1 MIYHFF
7 GDTMKLY
14 EKIYTEL
21 KKRINAGEFAG
32 GKLLPTEKSLQEEFQ
47 VSRITVKQAYN
58 KLVEEGLVTRVPGK
72 GTVLADTSDRHTKA
86 KLIGL
91 VLCDFD
97 STFGERLIKSIETH
111 AQKYGYSVL
120 LKRSLDNHETESR
133 VLNELKEI
141 GVQGII
147 IQNCHGDFTKNL
159 IELSIY
165 DFPLVSVDRY
175 AKGLLIPSVTSNNYA
190 ACMDAAELLLKKGHR
205 KILLA
210 SANPKSTSTLTERAE
225 GFQQAHIRCGIS
237 LSADNFMIDLKSPVS
252 RNGADIAA
260 DITSLK
266 NHMESHKITAILAA
280 EHFVAELCAEALK
293 ESGKSFPKD
302 CEMICFDRENSFLPR
317 SDYTHILQNEEE
329 MGKVCVE
336 QLMKKI
342 QKENVTMRNIIESKL
357 VIGNSTK
364 R

>member
-1 MIYHFF
+1 MIYHFI

-14 EKIYTEL
+14 ETIYTEL
-21 KKRINAGEFAG
+21 KKRINAGEFDN
-32 GKLLPTEKSLQEEFQ
+32 GKLLPTEKSLQEEFG

-58 KLVEEGLVTRVPGK
+58 KLAEEGLVTRIAGK
-72 GTVLADTSDRHTKA
+72 GTVLADKNVSNTKS

-97 STFGERLIKSIETH
+97 STFGVRLIKSIEMH
-111 AQKYGYSVL
+111 AQKHGYSVI
-120 LKRSLDNHETESR
+120 LKRSFDNHETESR
-133 VLNELKEI
+133 VLNELMEI

-165 DFPLVSVDRY
+165 DFPLISVDRY
-175 AKGLLIPSVTSNNYA
+175 AKGLLIPSVTSNNFS
-190 ACMDAAELLLKKGHR
+190 ACIDATELLLKKGHR

-225 GFQQAHIRCGIS
+225 GFQQAHIHYGMS
-237 LSADNFMIDLKSPVS
+237 LSANNFMIDLKSPIS
-252 RNGADIAA
+252 RNSADIAA
-260 DITSLK
+260 DIEKIK
-266 NHMESHKITAILAA
+266 NHMQKNNITAIIAA
-280 EHFVAELCAEALK
+280 ERFVAELCAKALK
-293 ESGKSFPKD
+293 ESGKEFPHD
-302 CEMICFDRENSFLPR
+302 CEMICFDYENLFLSR

-342 QKENVTMRNIIESKL
+342 KKENVTMRNIIESKL
-357 VIGNSTK
+357 IVGNSTK
-364 R
+364 A

>member
-1 MIYHFF
+1 MIYHFV

-58 KLVEEGLVTRVPGK
+58 KLAEEGLITRIAGK
-72 GTVLADTSDRHTKA
+72 GTVLADKSDRHTKA

-97 STFGERLIKSIETH
+97 ATFGERLIKSIEEN
-111 AQKYGYSVL
+111 AQKYGYSVI

-133 VLNELKEI
+133 VLNELMEI

-175 AKGLLIPSVTSNNYA
+175 AKGLLIPYVTSDNFS
-190 ACMDAAELLLKKGHR
+190 ACMDATELLLKKGHR

-225 GFQQAHIRCGIS
+225 GFQQAHIRYGTS
-237 LSADNFMIDLKSPVS
+237 LSADNFMIDLKSPIS
-252 RNGADIAA
+252 RSDADIAA
-260 DITSLK
+260 DIAGIQK
-266 NHMESHKITAILAA
+266 HMETHQVTAILAA
-280 EHFVAELCAEALK
+280 EHFAAELCADALK
-293 ESGKSFPKD
+293 KSEKSFPQD
-302 CEMICFDRENSFLPR
+302 CEMICFDCEKSFLPR

-342 QKENVTMRNIIESKL
+342 QKENVTVRSVIKSEL
-357 VIGNSTK
+357 VIGNSTN